1 MNARPLCVFY
11 FLFINSFPLM
21 KKELLL
27 SVLVL
32 LSIAT
37 ASYAQPPGQI
47 NPVIKSSGG
56 VFPVPEA
63 ISLVDAQTT
72 YKIIG
77 DLTTNSEKPD
87 EMSPGLERAARLF
100 NAYSEAGVPPSRID
114 MVIAIHFKATPIILS
129 DAAYKEKFG
138 VPNPN
143 TATLNELAEKGV
155 RFYICGQSLRM
166 RGFTQT
172 PRNPHIQVAHA
183 ALIVTTVFQQKG
195 YSLLPM

>member
-1 MNARPLCVFY
+1 M
-11 FLFINSFPLM
+11 FPNPIVCM
-21 KKELLL
+21 KKGVCIAVMMLFGA
-27 SVLVL
+27 SVLV
-32 LSIAT
+32 
-37 ASYAQPPGQI
+37 QGQSAKQV

-56 VFPVPEA
+56 VFPIPEA
-63 ISLVDAQTT
+63 VSLVDAQTT

-87 EMSPGLERAARLF
+87 EMSPGLERAARLY
-100 NAYSEAGVPPSRID
+100 NAYSEAGVSPSRID

-129 DAAYKEKFG
+129 DAAYQEKFG

-166 RGFTQT
+166 RGFTET
-172 PRNPHIQVAHA
+172 PRNPHIQVSHA